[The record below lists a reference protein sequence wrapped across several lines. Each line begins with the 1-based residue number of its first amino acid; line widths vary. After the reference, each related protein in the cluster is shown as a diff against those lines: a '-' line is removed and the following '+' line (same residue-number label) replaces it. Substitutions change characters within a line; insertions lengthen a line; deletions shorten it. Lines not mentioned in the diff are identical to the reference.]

1 MNSILPFILVAA
13 IAFGCSPYPR
23 YGVHSANTPMERGPQ
38 IEMYRTDDFI
48 RLGMLLQSYLGTPY
62 GSRTKA
68 GIGLD
73 CSLFTQQVMWR
84 FNRTQLARTAEDQF
98 LQGQPVSTRRLEF
111 GDLVFYRTDGRTIS
125 HVGIYVGY
133 NEFIHASS
141 SRGVIVS
148 HMGEKYWAERF
159 AGARRVLSG
168 RNRDADNT
176 N

>member
-1 MNSILPFILVAA
+1 MKRLLLIPVALVLM
-13 IAFGCSPYPR
+13 IGCTSYPR
-23 YGVHSANTPMERGPQ
+23 YGVQSAMTPMERGPS
-38 IEMYRTDDFI
+38 IELYRTNDFI

-62 GSRTKA
+62 GARTKA
-68 GIGLD
+68 GIGVD

-84 FNRTQLARTAEDQF
+84 FNRTELARTAQDQF

-111 GDLVFYRTDGRTIS
+111 GDLVFYRTEGRSIS

-159 AGARRVLSG
+159 AGARRVLTFTE
-168 RNRDADNT
+168 RPKN
-176 N
+176 